1 MFMHHIFF
9 IHSFFDQHF
18 GCFHILVIMN
28 NVAEHRGLVG
38 LLEILFS
45 LLEVGLLDHMIAL
58 FFNFLKTLLLF
69 SIVAMPIY
77 IPSTSTQVFPF
88 CLFEVRGMNQMIS
101 PVSPWSSMTLHM
113 ENESHEKEDFNPTA
127 MLL

>member
-18 GCFHILVIMN
+18 GCFHILVIVN

-38 LLEILFS
+38 PLEIVFS

-58 FFNFLKTLLLF
+58 FFNVLKTLLIIFHSGYTNLHSKQQHTSVPF
-69 SIVAMPIY
+69 LSI
-77 IPSTSTQVFPF
+77 
-88 CLFEVRGMNQMIS
+88 
-101 PVSPWSSMTLHM
+101 
-113 ENESHEKEDFNPTA
+113 
-127 MLL
+127 